1 MTSAEAKLV
10 DRMCDSF
17 TSTPVANGY
26 IDWNV
31 AGYFFGNNPYQRT
44 GREKLMVCRMALSE
58 LDNDLLATFIGAV
71 SLKDGGSRGSFLGYK
86 AAFEGVQAS
95 IDAALEGE
103 RKYCKIIITLEAHS
117 VLYHE
122 REDADDY

>member
-1 MTSAEAKLV
+1 MTADEAKLF

-17 TSTPVANGY
+17 HSTPAGNGF
-26 IDWNV
+26 INPNIV
-31 AGYFFGNNPYQRT
+31 SYFFGNNPYSRT
-44 GREKLMVCRMALSE
+44 GREQLMVCHTALSE

-103 RKYCKIIITLEAHS
+103 RKYCKIIITREAHS
-117 VLYHE
+117 ALYHE
-122 REDADDY
+122 MEDSDDY

>member
-1 MTSAEAKLV
+1 MTSDEARLFEEMTFSRKETV
-10 DRMCDSF
+10 GGFISPHIV
-17 TSTPVANGY
+17 S
-26 IDWNV
+26 
-31 AGYFFGNNPYQRT
+31 YFFGNNPYQRT

-122 REDADDY
+122 MEDADDY